1 MRKTGKKHKME
12 EPLRRPVPVLET
24 NPETGLSSAQAQDRM
39 DAGWGNLPI
48 DPPGKT
54 VGQIIKTN
62 IFTYFNM
69 LFFVLAAFVLVFGTW
84 QNAMFL
90 GVVFANIA
98 IGIVQELRSKRTLDK
113 LTLLTAPHGF
123 VIRDGRQR
131 KIPTSEMVRDDIVV
145 FSAGSQIY
153 ADAVVVSGE
162 CSANEAL
169 ITGEADEI
177 KKTPGSELLSGS
189 FVVSGECRARLTQVG
204 ADSYAN
210 RLTLE
215 AKEAKPPQQ
224 SEMMRSLT
232 RLVQVIGIAIIPLG
246 VLMAVKEIVWLGR
259 SVSDGVVATVASLIG
274 MIPEGLYLL
283 TSMALAAGVVRLALK
298 KPLVHDLGCIATL
311 ARVDVLCV
319 DKTGSV
325 TENKMTVEDVVPLCP
340 DRFEEGDIRL
350 IMADYVGAMRADND
364 TMAALRRYFT
374 GEVKQ
379 PAVKA
384 VPFTSAKKFGGVS
397 FHEDETY
404 LLGAPDVLLG
414 ERYGKYAAQ
423 IDAYSAKGCRVL
435 LLALYDG
442 QPDDDSLDAEMLPI
456 SLILLS
462 NKIRAEAP
470 DTFKYFAEQG
480 VAIKVIS
487 GDNAMAVSEVAKRAG
502 IKGAESYVD
511 ARTLET
517 DEDIAAAVEKYTVF
531 GRVTPDQKRRFVR
544 ALKAAGHTVAMTG
557 DGVIDVLALK
567 EADCS
572 IAMASG
578 SDAASQVS
586 HIVLLESNFAAMPS
600 VVAEG
605 RRVINNIERSAALFL
620 VKNIFSFSL
629 AVISLIFTL
638 PYPVTSAQM
647 SLVSALTIGAPGFV
661 LAMEPNTA
669 RIKGKFLPN
678 VIYRALPG
686 GLTDL
691 ILVLGVILFCMVF
704 KVGENMMSTVCAIIL
719 NIVGL
724 MVVHYTCKPYNLLRK
739 AMMIGLTVAFVFC
752 VLLLPQLFTL
762 TSLDLPGAMILVV
775 FALLSAPA
783 LMVIRRAQD
792 KLKSGIDSLR
802 SPGRHAGERKVRR
815 PRAKRRPPGT
825 PCPR

>member
-1 MRKTGKKHKME
+1 MKKLGKKRKTE
-12 EPLRRPVPVLET
+12 EPMRRPVPVLET
-24 NPETGLSSAQAQDRM
+24 NPETGLSSAQAQERV
-39 DAGWGNLPI
+39 DAGWANLPI

-54 VGQIIKTN
+54 VGQIIKSN
-62 IFTYFNM
+62 VFTYFNM
-69 LFFVLAAFVLVFGTW
+69 LFFLLAAFVLVFGTW

-113 LTLLTAPHGF
+113 LTLLTAPHGA

-145 FSAGSQIY
+145 FSAGSQIF
-153 ADAVVVSGE
+153 ADAVVVAGE
-162 CSANEAL
+162 CSVNEAL

-177 KKTPGSELLSGS
+177 KKPAGADLLSGS

-210 RLTLE
+210 RLTIE

-232 RLVQVIGIAIIPLG
+232 RLVQIIGIAIIPLG
-246 VLMAVKEIVWLGR
+246 ILMAIKEIVWLER

-283 TSMALAAGVVRLALK
+283 TSMALAAGVVRLAQK
-298 KPLVHDLGCIATL
+298 KTLVHDMGCIETL

-319 DKTGSV
+319 DKTGTV
-325 TENKMTVEDVVPLCP
+325 TENKMAVEDVIPLCP
-340 DRFEEGDIRL
+340 DRFEEEDIRL
-350 IMADYVGAMRADND
+350 IMADYVAAMRADND
-364 TMAALRRYFT
+364 TMAALRKYFT
-374 GEVKQ
+374 GKVTQ
-379 PAVKA
+379 QAIKA

-414 ERYGKYAAQ
+414 ERYGKYARQ
-423 IDAYSAKGCRVL
+423 IDAYSSKGCRVL

-442 QPDDDSLDAEMLPI
+442 QPDDEELDAPLMPI

-470 DTFKYFAEQG
+470 ETFRYFAKQG

-517 DEDIAAAVEKYTVF
+517 EEDIAEAIEKYTVF
-531 GRVTPDQKRRFVR
+531 GRVTPDQKRKFVR
-544 ALKAAGHTVAMTG
+544 ALKAGGHTVAMTG
-557 DGVIDVLALK
+557 DGVNDVLALK

-586 HIVLLESNFAAMPS
+586 HIVLLESSFAAMPS

-620 VKNIFSFSL
+620 VKNIFSFAL
-629 AVISLIFTL
+629 ALISLIFTL

-661 LAMEPNTA
+661 LAMEPNIS

-686 GLTDL
+686 ALTDL
-691 ILVLGVILFCMVF
+691 FLVLGVILFCMVF
-704 KVGENMMSTVCAIIL
+704 EVEDNMMSTVCAIIL

-724 MVVHYTCKPYNLLRK
+724 MVVHFTCKPYNLLRK
-739 AMMIGLTVAFVFC
+739 VMIGGLTAAFVFC
-752 VLLLPQLFTL
+752 VVMLPQLFTL
-762 TSLDLPGAMILVV
+762 SSLDLPGAMILVV

-783 LMVIRRAQD
+783 LIVIRRAQD
-792 KLKSGIDSLR
+792 KLKASIDSLH
-802 SPGRHAGERKVRR
+802 SPGRHAKK
-815 PRAKRRPPGT
+815 RAVKSREEE
-825 PCPR
+825 

>member
-1 MRKTGKKHKME
+1 MCHMKLKRLTKKKDIE
-12 EPLRRPVPVLET
+12 EPLRRHVPELTPDSEL
-24 NPETGLSSAQAQDRM
+24 GLSSAQAQERV
-39 DAGWGNLPI
+39 DAGWANLPI

-54 VGQIIKTN
+54 VGQIVRSN
-62 IFTYFNM
+62 VFTYFNM
-69 LFFVLAAFVLVFGTW
+69 LFFFLAACVLAVGSW
-84 QNAMFL
+84 QNVMFM
-90 GVVFANIA
+90 GVVLANIA

-113 LTLLTAPHGF
+113 LTLLTAPQGA
-123 VIRDGRQR
+123 VIRDGRRR
-131 KIPTSEMVRDDIVV
+131 KIPTSEMVRDDIVE
-145 FSAGSQIY
+145 FSAGDQIF
-153 ADAVVVSGE
+153 ADAVVVAGE

-177 KKTPGSELLSGS
+177 KKKPGDELLSGS
-189 FVVSGECRARLTQVG
+189 FVVSGQCRARLTRVG
-204 ADSYAN
+204 ADSFAN

-215 AKEAKPPQQ
+215 AKAAKPPQQ

-246 VLMAVKEIVWLGR
+246 ILMAVKEIAWLGR
-259 SVSDGVVATVASLIG
+259 SVTDGVVATVASLIG

-283 TSMALAAGVVRLALK
+283 TSMALAAGVVRLAQK
-298 KPLVHDLGCIATL
+298 RTLVHDMGCIETL

-319 DKTGSV
+319 DKTGTV

-340 DRFEEGDIRL
+340 ERFEESDIRL
-350 IMADYVGAMRADND
+350 IMADYVAAMRADND

-379 PAVKA
+379 PAIKA

-414 ERYGKYAAQ
+414 ERGGKYAKQ

-435 LLALYDG
+435 LLGLYDG
-442 QPDDDSLDAEMLPI
+442 DPEDERPEAGLMPI
-456 SLILLS
+456 ALILLS
-462 NKIRAEAP
+462 NKIREEAP
-470 DTFKYFAEQG
+470 ETFKYFAAQG

-487 GDNAMAVSEVAKRAG
+487 GDNALAVSEVARRAG
-502 IKGAESYVD
+502 IRGAENYVD

-517 DEDIAAAVEKYTVF
+517 DEDIAEAVERYTVF

-557 DGVIDVLALK
+557 DGVNDVLALK

-572 IAMASG
+572 VAMASG
-578 SDAASQVS
+578 SDAACQVS

-605 RRVINNIERSAALFL
+605 RRVINNIERSASLFL
-620 VKNIFSFSL
+620 VKNIFSFIL
-629 AVISLIFTL
+629 AVITLVFTL

-647 SLVSALTIGAPGFV
+647 SLVSALTIGIPGFI
-661 LAMEPNTA
+661 LAMEPNSA

-678 VIYRALPG
+678 VVGRALPG
-686 GLTDL
+686 GLTNL
-691 ILVLGVILFCMVF
+691 FLVLGAILFCLVF
-704 KVGENMMSTVCAIIL
+704 ELPEDMMGTICTVIL
-719 NIVGL
+719 CVVGL
-724 MVVHYTCKPYNLLRK
+724 MVVHRTCKPYDLLRR
-739 AMMIGLTVAFVFC
+739 AMMVALVVGFGIC
-752 VLLLPQLFTL
+752 VLVLPELFTI
-762 TSLDLPGAMILVV
+762 SKLDLPAGMILGV
-775 FALLSAPA
+775 FVLLSWPALALLC
-783 LMVIRRAQD
+783 RAQE
-792 KLKSGIDSLR
+792 KLKQSLASLR
-802 SPGRHAGERKVRR
+802 SGGRHAR
-815 PRAKRRPPGT
+815 PKRAK
-825 PCPR
+825 

>member
-12 EPLRRPVPVLET
+12 EPLRRHVPVLET

-54 VGQIIKTN
+54 VGQIIKSN

-283 TSMALAAGVVRLALK
+283 TSMALAAGVVRLAQK
-298 KPLVHDLGCIATL
+298 KTLVHDMGCIETL

-319 DKTGSV
+319 DKTGTV

-442 QPDDDSLDAEMLPI
+442 QPDDEVLDADMLPI

-557 DGVIDVLALK
+557 DGVNDVLALK

-704 KVGENMMSTVCAIIL
+704 QVGENMMSTVCAIIL

-739 AMMIGLTVAFVFC
+739 AMMTGLTVAFVFC

-815 PRAKRRPPGT
+815 PRAK
-825 PCPR
+825 

>member
-1 MRKTGKKHKME
+1 MRKTGKKHKIE

-54 VGQIIKTN
+54 VGQIIKSN
-62 IFTYFNM
+62 VFTYFNM

-283 TSMALAAGVVRLALK
+283 TSMALAAGVVRLAQK
-298 KPLVHDLGCIATL
+298 KTLVHDMGCIETL

-319 DKTGSV
+319 DKTGTV

-442 QPDDDSLDAEMLPI
+442 QPDDEVLDAEMLPI

-502 IKGAESYVD
+502 IRGAESYVD

-557 DGVIDVLALK
+557 DGVNDVLALK

-704 KVGENMMSTVCAIIL
+704 QVGENMMSTVCAIIL

-739 AMMIGLTVAFVFC
+739 AMMTGLTVAFVFC

-815 PRAKRRPPGT
+815 PRAK
-825 PCPR
+825 

>member
-1 MRKTGKKHKME
+1 ME

-54 VGQIIKTN
+54 VGQIIKSN

-283 TSMALAAGVVRLALK
+283 TSMALAAGVVRLAQK
-298 KPLVHDLGCIATL
+298 KTLVHDMGCIETL

-319 DKTGSV
+319 DKTGTV

-442 QPDDDSLDAEMLPI
+442 QPDDEALDADMLPI

-557 DGVIDVLALK
+557 DGVNDVLALK

-704 KVGENMMSTVCAIIL
+704 QVGENMMSTVCAIIL

-739 AMMIGLTVAFVFC
+739 AMMTGLTVAFVFC

-815 PRAKRRPPGT
+815 PRAK
-825 PCPR
+825 

>member
-1 MRKTGKKHKME
+1 MRKIGKKHKME
-12 EPLRRPVPVLET
+12 EPLRRHVPVLET

-54 VGQIIKTN
+54 VGQIIKSN

-232 RLVQVIGIAIIPLG
+232 RLVQIIGIAIIPLG
-246 VLMAVKEIVWLGR
+246 ILMAVKEIVWLER

-283 TSMALAAGVVRLALK
+283 TSMALAAGVVRLAQK
-298 KPLVHDLGCIATL
+298 KTLVHDMGCIETL

-319 DKTGSV
+319 DKTGTV

-379 PAVKA
+379 PAIKA

-414 ERYGKYAAQ
+414 EKYGKYARQ

-442 QPDDDSLDAEMLPI
+442 QPDDEALDADMLPI

-531 GRVTPDQKRRFVR
+531 GRVTPDQKRKFVR
-544 ALKAAGHTVAMTG
+544 ALKAGGHTVAMTG
-557 DGVIDVLALK
+557 DGVNDVLALK

-647 SLVSALTIGAPGFV
+647 SLVSALTIGGPGFV

-704 KVGENMMSTVCAIIL
+704 DVGENMMSTVCAIIL

-739 AMMIGLTVAFVFC
+739 VMMIGLTVAFVFC
-752 VLLLPQLFTL
+752 VMLLPQLFTL

-792 KLKSGIDSLR
+792 KLKASIDSLR

-815 PRAKRRPPGT
+815 PRAK
-825 PCPR
+825 

>member
-1 MRKTGKKHKME
+1 MKKLGKKRKTE
-12 EPLRRPVPVLET
+12 EPMRRPVPVLET
-24 NPETGLSSAQAQDRM
+24 NPETGLSSAQAQERV
-39 DAGWGNLPI
+39 DAGWANLPI

-54 VGQIIKTN
+54 VGQIIKSN
-62 IFTYFNM
+62 VFTYFNM
-69 LFFVLAAFVLVFGTW
+69 LFFLLAAFVLVFGTW

-145 FSAGSQIY
+145 FSAGSQIF
-153 ADAVVVSGE
+153 ADAVVVAGE
-162 CSANEAL
+162 CSVNEAL

-177 KKTPGSELLSGS
+177 KKPAGADLLSGS

-210 RLTLE
+210 RLTIE

-232 RLVQVIGIAIIPLG
+232 RLVQIIGIAIIPLG
-246 VLMAVKEIVWLGR
+246 ILMAIKEIVWLER

-283 TSMALAAGVVRLALK
+283 TSMALAAGVVRLAQK
-298 KPLVHDLGCIATL
+298 KTLVHDMGCIETL

-319 DKTGSV
+319 DKTGTV
-325 TENKMTVEDVVPLCP
+325 TENKMAVEDVIPLCP
-340 DRFEEGDIRL
+340 DRFEEEDIRL
-350 IMADYVGAMRADND
+350 IMADYVAAMRADND
-364 TMAALRRYFT
+364 TMAALRKYFT
-374 GEVKQ
+374 GKVTQ
-379 PAVKA
+379 QAIKA

-414 ERYGKYAAQ
+414 ERYGKYARQ
-423 IDAYSAKGCRVL
+423 IDAYSSKGCRVL

-442 QPDDDSLDAEMLPI
+442 QPDDEELDAPLMPI

-470 DTFKYFAEQG
+470 ETFRYFAKQG

-517 DEDIAAAVEKYTVF
+517 DEDIAEAIEKYTVF
-531 GRVTPDQKRRFVR
+531 GRVTPDQKRKFVR
-544 ALKAAGHTVAMTG
+544 ALKAGGHTVAMTG
-557 DGVIDVLALK
+557 DGVNDVLALK

-620 VKNIFSFSL
+620 VKNIFSFAL
-629 AVISLIFTL
+629 ALISLIFTL

-661 LAMEPNTA
+661 LAMEPNIS

-686 GLTDL
+686 ALTDL
-691 ILVLGVILFCMVF
+691 FLVLGVILFCMVF
-704 KVGENMMSTVCAIIL
+704 EVEDNMMSTVCAIIL

-724 MVVHYTCKPYNLLRK
+724 MVVHFTCKPYNLLRK
-739 AMMIGLTVAFVFC
+739 VMIGGLTAAFVFC
-752 VLLLPQLFTL
+752 VVMLPQLFTL
-762 TSLDLPGAMILVV
+762 SSLDLPGAMILVV

-783 LMVIRRAQD
+783 LIVIRRAQD
-792 KLKSGIDSLR
+792 KLKASIDSLH
-802 SPGRHAGERKVRR
+802 SPGRHAKK
-815 PRAKRRPPGT
+815 RAVKSREEE
-825 PCPR
+825 

>member
-1 MRKTGKKHKME
+1 MRKTGKKHKIE

-54 VGQIIKTN
+54 VGQIIKSN

-283 TSMALAAGVVRLALK
+283 TSMALAAGVVRLAQK
-298 KPLVHDLGCIATL
+298 KTLVHDMGCIETL

-319 DKTGSV
+319 DKTGTV

-384 VPFTSAKKFGGVS
+384 VPFTSARKFGGVS

-442 QPDDDSLDAEMLPI
+442 QPDDETLDADMLPI

-557 DGVIDVLALK
+557 DGVNDVLALK

-815 PRAKRRPPGT
+815 PRAK
-825 PCPR
+825 

>member
-1 MRKTGKKHKME
+1 MRKIGKKHKIE
-12 EPLRRPVPVLET
+12 EPLRRHVPVLET

-54 VGQIIKTN
+54 VGQIIKSN

-283 TSMALAAGVVRLALK
+283 TSMALAAGVVRLAQK
-298 KPLVHDLGCIATL
+298 KTLVHDKGCIETL

-319 DKTGSV
+319 DKTGTV

-379 PAVKA
+379 PAIKA

-442 QPDDDSLDAEMLPI
+442 QPDDETLDADMLPI

-502 IKGAESYVD
+502 IKGAERYVD

-557 DGVIDVLALK
+557 DGVNDVLALK

-739 AMMIGLTVAFVFC
+739 AMMTGLTVAFVFC

-815 PRAKRRPPGT
+815 PRAK
-825 PCPR
+825 

>member
-54 VGQIIKTN
+54 VGQIIKSN

-283 TSMALAAGVVRLALK
+283 TSMALAAGVVRLAQK
-298 KPLVHDLGCIATL
+298 KTLVHDMGCIETL

-319 DKTGSV
+319 DKTGTV

-442 QPDDDSLDAEMLPI
+442 QPDDEALDAEMLPI

-557 DGVIDVLALK
+557 DGVNDVLALK

-815 PRAKRRPPGT
+815 PRAK
-825 PCPR
+825 

>member
-1 MRKTGKKHKME
+1 MCHMKLKRLTKKKDIE
-12 EPLRRPVPVLET
+12 EPLRRHVPELTPDSEL
-24 NPETGLSSAQAQDRM
+24 GLSSAQAQERV
-39 DAGWGNLPI
+39 DAGWANLPI

-54 VGQIIKTN
+54 VGQIVRSN
-62 IFTYFNM
+62 VFTYFNM
-69 LFFVLAAFVLVFGTW
+69 LFFFLAACVLAVGSW
-84 QNAMFL
+84 QNVMFM
-90 GVVFANIA
+90 GVVLANIA

-113 LTLLTAPHGF
+113 LTLLTAPQGA
-123 VIRDGRQR
+123 VIRDGRRR
-131 KIPTSEMVRDDIVV
+131 KIPTSEMVRDDIVE
-145 FSAGSQIY
+145 FSAGDQIF
-153 ADAVVVSGE
+153 ADAVVVAGE

-177 KKTPGSELLSGS
+177 KKKPGDELLSGS
-189 FVVSGECRARLTQVG
+189 FVVSGQCRARLTRVG
-204 ADSYAN
+204 ADSFAN

-215 AKEAKPPQQ
+215 AKAAKPPQQ

-246 VLMAVKEIVWLGR
+246 ILMAVKEIVWLGR
-259 SVSDGVVATVASLIG
+259 SVTDGVVATVASLIG

-283 TSMALAAGVVRLALK
+283 TSMALAAGVVRLAQK
-298 KPLVHDLGCIATL
+298 RTLVHDMGCIETL

-319 DKTGSV
+319 DKTGTV

-340 DRFEEGDIRL
+340 ERFEESDIRL
-350 IMADYVGAMRADND
+350 IMADYVAAMRADND

-379 PAVKA
+379 PAIKA

-414 ERYGKYAAQ
+414 ERGGKYAKQ

-435 LLALYDG
+435 LLGLYDG
-442 QPDDDSLDAEMLPI
+442 DPEDERPEAGLMPI
-456 SLILLS
+456 ALILLS
-462 NKIRAEAP
+462 NKIREEAP
-470 DTFKYFAEQG
+470 ETFKYFAAQG

-487 GDNAMAVSEVAKRAG
+487 GDNALAVSEVAKRAG
-502 IKGAESYVD
+502 IRGAENYVD

-517 DEDIAAAVEKYTVF
+517 DEDIAEAVERYTVF

-557 DGVIDVLALK
+557 DGVNDVLALK

-572 IAMASG
+572 VAMASG
-578 SDAASQVS
+578 SDAACQVS

-605 RRVINNIERSAALFL
+605 RRVINNIERSASLFL
-620 VKNIFSFSL
+620 VKNIFSFIL
-629 AVISLIFTL
+629 AVITLVFTL

-647 SLVSALTIGAPGFV
+647 SLVSALTIGIPGFI
-661 LAMEPNTA
+661 LAMEPNSA

-678 VIYRALPG
+678 VVGRALPG

-691 ILVLGVILFCMVF
+691 FLVLGAILFCLVF
-704 KVGENMMSTVCAIIL
+704 ELPEDMMGTICTVIL
-719 NIVGL
+719 CVVGL
-724 MVVHYTCKPYNLLRK
+724 MVVHRTCKPYDLLRR
-739 AMMIGLTVAFVFC
+739 AMMVALVVGFGIC
-752 VLLLPQLFTL
+752 VLVLPELFTI
-762 TSLDLPGAMILVV
+762 SKLDLPAGMILGV
-775 FALLSAPA
+775 FVLLSWPALALLC
-783 LMVIRRAQD
+783 RAQE
-792 KLKSGIDSLR
+792 KLKQSLASLR
-802 SPGRHAGERKVRR
+802 SGGRHAR
-815 PRAKRRPPGT
+815 PKRAK
-825 PCPR
+825 

>member
-1 MRKTGKKHKME
+1 MRKIGKKHKME
-12 EPLRRPVPVLET
+12 EPLRRHVPVLET

-54 VGQIIKTN
+54 VGQIIKSN

-283 TSMALAAGVVRLALK
+283 TSMALAAGVVRLAQK
-298 KPLVHDLGCIATL
+298 KTLVHDMGCIETL

-319 DKTGSV
+319 DKTGTV

-379 PAVKA
+379 PAIKA

-414 ERYGKYAAQ
+414 EKYGKYARQ

-442 QPDDDSLDAEMLPI
+442 QPDDEALDAEMLPI

-531 GRVTPDQKRRFVR
+531 GRVTPDQKRKFVR
-544 ALKAAGHTVAMTG
+544 ALKAGGHTVAMTG
-557 DGVIDVLALK
+557 DGVNDVLALK

-647 SLVSALTIGAPGFV
+647 SLVSALTIGGPGFV

-704 KVGENMMSTVCAIIL
+704 DVGENMMSTVCAIIL

-739 AMMIGLTVAFVFC
+739 VMMIGLTVAFVFC
-752 VLLLPQLFTL
+752 VMLLPQLFTL

-792 KLKSGIDSLR
+792 KLKASIDSLR

-815 PRAKRRPPGT
+815 PRAK
-825 PCPR
+825 

>member
-1 MRKTGKKHKME
+1 MRKIGKKHKME
-12 EPLRRPVPVLET
+12 EPLRRHVPALET

-54 VGQIIKTN
+54 VGQIIKSN

-232 RLVQVIGIAIIPLG
+232 RLVQIIGIAIIPLG
-246 VLMAVKEIVWLGR
+246 ILMAVKEIVWLER

-283 TSMALAAGVVRLALK
+283 TSMALAAGVVRLAQK
-298 KPLVHDLGCIATL
+298 KTLVHDMGCIETL

-319 DKTGSV
+319 DKTGTV

-379 PAVKA
+379 PAIKA

-414 ERYGKYAAQ
+414 EKYGKYARQ

-442 QPDDDSLDAEMLPI
+442 QPDDEVLDADMLPI

-531 GRVTPDQKRRFVR
+531 GRVTPDQKRKFVR
-544 ALKAAGHTVAMTG
+544 ALKAGGHTVAMTG
-557 DGVIDVLALK
+557 DGVNDVLALK

-647 SLVSALTIGAPGFV
+647 SLVSALTIGGPGFV

-704 KVGENMMSTVCAIIL
+704 DVGENMMSTVCAIIL

-739 AMMIGLTVAFVFC
+739 VMMIGLTVAFVFC
-752 VLLLPQLFTL
+752 VMLLPQLFTL

-792 KLKSGIDSLR
+792 KLKASIDSLR

-815 PRAKRRPPGT
+815 PRAK
-825 PCPR
+825 

>member
-1 MRKTGKKHKME
+1 MRKIGKKHKME
-12 EPLRRPVPVLET
+12 EPLRRHVPVLET

-54 VGQIIKTN
+54 VGQIIKSN

-232 RLVQVIGIAIIPLG
+232 RLVQIIGIAIIPLG
-246 VLMAVKEIVWLGR
+246 ILMAVKEIVWLER

-283 TSMALAAGVVRLALK
+283 TSMALAAGVVRLAQK
-298 KPLVHDLGCIATL
+298 KTLVHDMGCIETL

-319 DKTGSV
+319 DKTGTV

-379 PAVKA
+379 PAIKA

-414 ERYGKYAAQ
+414 EKYGKYARQ

-442 QPDDDSLDAEMLPI
+442 QPDDEVLDADMLPI

-531 GRVTPDQKRRFVR
+531 GRVTPDQKRKFVR
-544 ALKAAGHTVAMTG
+544 ALKAGGHTVAMTG
-557 DGVIDVLALK
+557 DGVNDVLALK

-647 SLVSALTIGAPGFV
+647 SLVSALTIGGPGFV

-704 KVGENMMSTVCAIIL
+704 DVGENMMSTVCAIIL

-739 AMMIGLTVAFVFC
+739 VMMIGLTVAFVFC
-752 VLLLPQLFTL
+752 VMLLPQLFTL

-792 KLKSGIDSLR
+792 KLKASIDSLR

-815 PRAKRRPPGT
+815 PRAK
-825 PCPR
+825 

>member
-1 MRKTGKKHKME
+1 MKKLGKKRKTE
-12 EPLRRPVPVLET
+12 EPMRRPVPVLET
-24 NPETGLSSAQAQDRM
+24 NPETGLSSAQAQERV
-39 DAGWGNLPI
+39 DAGWANLPI

-54 VGQIIKTN
+54 VGQIIKSN
-62 IFTYFNM
+62 VFTYFNM
-69 LFFVLAAFVLVFGTW
+69 LFFLLAAFVLVFGTW

-113 LTLLTAPHGF
+113 LTLLTAPHGA

-145 FSAGSQIY
+145 FSAGSQIF
-153 ADAVVVSGE
+153 ADAVVVAGE
-162 CSANEAL
+162 CSVNEAL

-177 KKTPGSELLSGS
+177 KKPAGADLLSGS

-210 RLTLE
+210 RLTIE

-232 RLVQVIGIAIIPLG
+232 RLVQIIGIAIIPLG
-246 VLMAVKEIVWLGR
+246 ILMAIKEIVWLER

-283 TSMALAAGVVRLALK
+283 TSMALAAGVVRLAQK
-298 KPLVHDLGCIATL
+298 KTLVHDMGCIETL

-319 DKTGSV
+319 DKTGTV
-325 TENKMTVEDVVPLCP
+325 TENKMAVEDVIPLCP
-340 DRFEEGDIRL
+340 DRFEEEDIRL
-350 IMADYVGAMRADND
+350 IMADYVAAMRADND
-364 TMAALRRYFT
+364 TMAALRKYFT
-374 GEVKQ
+374 GKVTQ
-379 PAVKA
+379 QAIKA

-404 LLGAPDVLLG
+404 LLGAPDMLLG
-414 ERYGKYAAQ
+414 ERYGKYARQ
-423 IDAYSAKGCRVL
+423 IDAYSSKGCRVL

-442 QPDDDSLDAEMLPI
+442 QPDDEELDAPLMPI

-470 DTFKYFAEQG
+470 ETFRYFAKQG

-517 DEDIAAAVEKYTVF
+517 DEDIAEAIEKYTVF
-531 GRVTPDQKRRFVR
+531 GRVTPDQKRKFVR
-544 ALKAAGHTVAMTG
+544 ALKAGGHTVAMTG
-557 DGVIDVLALK
+557 DGVNDVLALK

-620 VKNIFSFSL
+620 VKNIFSFAL
-629 AVISLIFTL
+629 ALISLIFTL

-661 LAMEPNTA
+661 LAMEPNIS

-686 GLTDL
+686 ALTDL
-691 ILVLGVILFCMVF
+691 FLVLGVILFCMVF
-704 KVGENMMSTVCAIIL
+704 EVEDNMMSTVCAIIL

-724 MVVHYTCKPYNLLRK
+724 MVVHFTCKPYNLLRK
-739 AMMIGLTVAFVFC
+739 VMIGGLTAAFVFC
-752 VLLLPQLFTL
+752 VVMLPQLFTL
-762 TSLDLPGAMILVV
+762 SSLDLPGAMILVV

-783 LMVIRRAQD
+783 LIVIRRAQD
-792 KLKSGIDSLR
+792 KLKASIDSLH
-802 SPGRHAGERKVRR
+802 SPGRHAKK
-815 PRAKRRPPGT
+815 RAVKSREEE
-825 PCPR
+825 